1 MMKKLM
7 AGIVLAVCAHS
18 AHAATATGTLDVQ
31 ATVVN
36 TCSVS
41 TAPVV
46 FSNVGLSQVDA
57 TGSITVNCTN
67 TSGFSVRLDGGNSGN
82 INARK
87 LNHDTLPASF
97 DYQLYTDAGFNTV
110 WGDGTTGGVG
120 SGTGPTQTLTV
131 YGRTMSTP
139 DTAGAYSD
147 EVEVTVVY

>member
-97 DYQLYTDAGFNTV
+97 DYQLYTDSGFNTV
-110 WGDGTTGGVG
+110 WGDGTTGDVG
-120 SGTGPTQTLTV
+120 NGTGPTQTLTV